1 MHCPF
6 CPSDDTRVVDS
17 RLARAGRAIRRRRHC
32 EACGERF
39 TTYEAIEDV
48 VPDVIKENGRIEPFS
63 REKVLRSVR
72 LPCQKRPVGLEEL
85 TAFVDRLEGQVAAMP
100 GRTVK
105 SRVIGELILDFLRDH
120 DAVAYVRYASV
131 YRSFNSVEEFMSE
144 LKKLQD
150 QGTIAS
156 TTPETPRA

>member
-6 CPSDDTRVVDS
+6 CPSDDTRVIDS

-32 EACGERF
+32 ENCEERF
-39 TTYEAIEDV
+39 TTYEVIEDV
-48 VPDVIKENGRIEPFS
+48 VPDVIKENGRIEPFN

-85 TAFVDRLEGQVAAMP
+85 SAFVDRLEAQVASMP

-105 SRVIGELILDFLRDH
+105 SRVIGELILAFLRTC

-131 YRSFNSVEEFMSE
+131 YRSFNSVDEFMRE
-144 LKKLQD
+144 LKLLQE
-150 QGTIAS
+150 QETIA
-156 TTPETPRA
+156 TPTPETPVA

>member
-1 MHCPF
+1 MDCPF
-6 CPSDDTRVVDS
+6 CPSEDTRVVDS
-17 RLARAGRAIRRRRHC
+17 RLARAGRAIRRRRSC
-32 EACGERF
+32 ETCGERF
-39 TTYEAIEDV
+39 TTYEVVEDV
-48 VPDVIKENGRIEPFS
+48 VPDVIKENGRTEPFS

-72 LPCQKRPVGLEEL
+72 LPCQKRPVGIEDL

-105 SRVIGELILDFLRDH
+105 SRIIGDLILDYLRDQ

-131 YRSFNSVEEFMSE
+131 YRSFSSVDEFMVE

-150 QGTIAS
+150 QQSPPPNKPTV
-156 TTPETPRA
+156 P

>member
-1 MHCPF
+1 MDCPF
-6 CPSDDTRVVDS
+6 CPSEDTRVVDS
-17 RLARAGRAIRRRRHC
+17 RLARAGRAIRRRRSC
-32 EACGERF
+32 ETCGERF
-39 TTYEAIEDV
+39 TTYEVVEDV
-48 VPDVIKENGRIEPFS
+48 VPDVIKENGRTEPFN

-72 LPCQKRPVGLEEL
+72 LPCQKRPVGIENL

-105 SRVIGELILDFLRDH
+105 SRVIGDLILDYLRDQ

-131 YRSFNSVEEFMSE
+131 YRSFSSVDEFMDE

-150 QGTIAS
+150 QKPTS
-156 TTPETPRA
+156 PSNKPTDP

>member
-1 MHCPF
+1 MDCPF
-6 CPSDDTRVVDS
+6 CPSEDTRVVDS
-17 RLARAGRAIRRRRHC
+17 RLARAGRAIRRRRSC

-39 TTYEAIEDV
+39 TTYEIVEDV
-48 VPDVIKENGRIEPFS
+48 VPDVIKENGRTEPFN

-72 LPCQKRPVGLEEL
+72 LPCQKRPVGIEDL

-105 SRVIGELILDFLRDH
+105 SRVIGDLILDYLRDQ

-131 YRSFNSVEEFMSE
+131 YRSFNSVDEFMAE

-150 QGTIAS
+150 QETISSSAKP
-156 TTPETPRA
+156 TDP

>member
-1 MHCPF
+1 MDCPF
-6 CPSDDTRVVDS
+6 CPSEDTRVVDS
-17 RLARAGRAIRRRRHC
+17 RLARAGRAIRRRRSC
-32 EACGERF
+32 ETCGERF
-39 TTYEAIEDV
+39 TTYEVVEDV
-48 VPDVIKENGRIEPFS
+48 VPDVIKENGRTEPFN

-72 LPCQKRPVGLEEL
+72 LPCQKRPVGIENL

-105 SRVIGELILDFLRDH
+105 SRVIGDLILDYLRDQ

-131 YRSFNSVEEFMSE
+131 YRSFSSVDEFMDE

-150 QGTIAS
+150 QKPTS
-156 TTPETPRA
+156 PSNKPSDP

>member
-1 MHCPF
+1 MDCPF
-6 CPSDDTRVVDS
+6 CPSEDTRVVDS
-17 RLARAGRAIRRRRHC
+17 RLARAGRAIRRRRSC
-32 EACGERF
+32 ETCGERF
-39 TTYEAIEDV
+39 TTYEVVEDV
-48 VPDVIKENGRIEPFS
+48 VPDVIKENGRTEPFN

-72 LPCQKRPVGLEEL
+72 LPCQKRPVGIEDL

-105 SRVIGELILDFLRDH
+105 SRVIGNLILDYLRSQ

-131 YRSFNSVEEFMSE
+131 YRSFNSVDEFMDE

-150 QGTIAS
+150 QEPISSSAKPTG
-156 TTPETPRA
+156 P

>member
-1 MHCPF
+1 MDCPF
-6 CPSDDTRVVDS
+6 CPSEDTRVVDS
-17 RLARAGRAIRRRRHC
+17 RLARAGRAIRRRRSC
-32 EACGERF
+32 ETCGERF
-39 TTYEAIEDV
+39 TTYEVVEDV
-48 VPDVIKENGRIEPFS
+48 VPDVIKENGRTEPFN

-72 LPCQKRPVGLEEL
+72 LPCQKRPVGIEDL

-105 SRVIGELILDFLRDH
+105 SRVIGDLILDYLRGQ

-131 YRSFNSVEEFMSE
+131 YRSFNSVDEFMDE

-150 QGTIAS
+150 QNAAS
-156 TTPETPRA
+156 PSNKPTDP

>member
-1 MHCPF
+1 MDCPF
-6 CPSDDTRVVDS
+6 CPSSDTRVVDS

-32 EACGERF
+32 EDCEERF
-39 TTYEAIEDV
+39 TTYEVIEDV

-85 TAFVDRLEGQVAAMP
+85 SAFVDRLESQVVSMP

-105 SRVIGELILDFLRDH
+105 SRVIGELILEFLRGL

-131 YRSFNSVEEFMSE
+131 YRSFNSVDEFMRE

-150 QGTIAS
+150 QGSAAS
-156 TTPETPRA
+156 TAPETPRA

>member
-1 MHCPF
+1 MDCPF
-6 CPSDDTRVVDS
+6 CPSEDTKVVDS
-17 RLARAGRAIRRRRHC
+17 RRARAGRAIRRRRSC
-32 EACGERF
+32 ETCGERF
-39 TTYEAIEDV
+39 TTYEVVEDV
-48 VPDVIKENGRIEPFS
+48 VPDVIKENGRTEPFS

-72 LPCQKRPVGLEEL
+72 LPCQKRPVGIEDL

-105 SRVIGELILDFLRDH
+105 SRVIGDLILAYLRDE

-131 YRSFNSVEEFMSE
+131 YRSFSSVDEFMVE

-150 QGTIAS
+150 QQNISHAKS
-156 TTPETPRA
+156 TVP

>member
-1 MHCPF
+1 MDCPF
-6 CPSDDTRVVDS
+6 CPSEDTKVVDS
-17 RLARAGRAIRRRRHC
+17 RRARAGRAIRRRRSC
-32 EACGERF
+32 ETCGERF
-39 TTYEAIEDV
+39 TTYEVVEDV
-48 VPDVIKENGRIEPFS
+48 VPDVIKENGRTEPFS

-72 LPCQKRPVGLEEL
+72 LPCQKRPVGIEDL

-105 SRVIGELILDFLRDH
+105 SRVIGDLILSYLRDE

-131 YRSFNSVEEFMSE
+131 YRSFSSVDEFMVE

-150 QGTIAS
+150 QQNISHAKS
-156 TTPETPRA
+156 TVP